1 MKKIRIS
8 TIAVVASIIATGLST
23 QAQTLVLSDSFDTG
37 GVATN
42 DLNFNLAARQAGTAA
57 TKSISATTNIVSH
70 TLTDTG
76 KLHMK
81 GTIGLFDGIGTDS
94 FGPEIGSDSFR
105 VKWKVQHNAAAN
117 SWSMMSI
124 LSDGNFDWNNSPM
137 SVNLWNHDFIHLMYG
152 SFTNI
157 GPSNDLLIDMPPWMV
172 NAAIGG
178 TYDANDLH
186 EFEIRANA
194 SSATSGTYSCTMD
207 GILLAAGLPY
217 TFEDAAKKMSWWANE
232 GTDAAWDDL
241 DLSTIPT
248 VPAKEYVFFDNFNT
262 ADATDANWLYGSR
275 QVSGTVVAPYIIAPN
290 SFNIDNN
297 KLLSYNAGAEMRE
310 DIDLADHIVGEDF
323 EFSLKLTMRDT
334 GSDWSTVYL
343 YDDRAGDLRGN
354 SRLGFLAWAG
364 GHTEAF
370 ALYSGTADGAGQSA
384 VGVSVADMVDKLG
397 SYDKSV
403 EHTLQFIS
411 TAGVG
416 GTNTYD
422 FVVDGVTIKSNIA
435 YRFPGNTRKIGFLST
450 LPTDITK
457 GVLYDD
463 MYVKVMQGTT
473 YADWAEENGLVGADA
488 LRTADI
494 ENGGVGDG
502 MENLLEYVLGGDP
515 NVDDAA
521 SILPTSEFTTDVLEY
536 VYNRRLD
543 AAIRGLTYGLNLNT
557 NGLQSA
563 WDFVGT
569 DYETTTGAIDADFE
583 SVTNAIPITGID
595 VGFVNLEVTE
605 D

>member
-1 MKKIRIS
+1 MKTTTLRKM
-8 TIAVVASIIATGLST
+8 AVVAAIITSGLSA
-23 QAQTLVLSDSFDTG
+23 QAQTLVLSDNFDTG

-42 DLNFNLAARQAGTAA
+42 DLNYNLLARQAGTAA
-57 TKSISATTNIVSH
+57 TNSISATTNTISH

-81 GTIGLFDGIGTDS
+81 GTVGQFDGIGTDS

-105 VKWKVQHNAAAN
+105 VKWKVQLDAAAFN
-117 SWSMMSI
+117 WSMMSVV
-124 LSDGNFDWNNSPM
+124 SDGNNDWNNSPM
-137 SVNLWNHDFIHLMYG
+137 SVNVWHHDFIHLMYG

-157 GPSNDLLIDMPPWMV
+157 APANDLLIDMPPWMV

-194 SSATSGTYSCTMD
+194 SSATNGTYSCTMD

-217 TFEDAAKKMSWWANE
+217 TFEDAAKKMSWWAGE
-232 GTDAAWDDL
+232 GTDAIWDDL
-241 DLSTIPT
+241 DVSTIPT

-262 ADATDANWLYGSR
+262 ANATDANWLYGDR
-275 QVSGTVVAPYIIAPN
+275 QTNGIVVAPYTIAPN
-290 SFNIDNN
+290 SFNIENN
-297 KLLSYNAGAEMRE
+297 KLLAFSAGAEMRE

-323 EFSLKLTMRDT
+323 EFSVKMTMRDT
-334 GSDWSTVYL
+334 GANWSTVYL

-370 ALYSGTADGAGQSA
+370 VLYAGTADGAGQTA
-384 VGVSVADMVDKLG
+384 VGVSVADMVAKLG

-416 GTNTYD
+416 GTNSYD
-422 FVVDGVTIKSNIA
+422 FLVDGITIKSNLA
-435 YRFPGNTRKIGFLST
+435 YRFPGNTRKIGFLSI

-473 YADWAEENGLVGADA
+473 YADWAEENGLVGGDA
-488 LRTADI
+488 LRTADV
-494 ENGGVGDG
+494 EPDG
-502 MENLLEYVLGGDP
+502 MDNLLEYVLGGNP

-521 SILPTSEFTTDVLEY
+521 SILPTSDFTTDAIEY

-543 AAIRGLTYGLNLNT
+543 AALRGLTYGLILNT
-557 NGLQSA
+557 NGLQVA
-563 WDFVGT
+563 WDSVGT
-569 DYETTTGAIDADFE
+569 AFETTTGAIDADFE
-583 SVTNAIPITGID
+583 SVTNAIPITGVD